1 MWEHDQI
8 PRSLAY
14 FEENQEFYLVQEL
27 IEGHTL
33 SLELPLFHCWS
44 ESQVIQMLKDVL
56 QILEFVHSYGVIH
69 RDIKPS
75 NLMRR
80 KKDNRL
86 ILIDF
91 GAVKQISV
99 PRIKTNG
106 LITSQTISI
115 GTQGYMPTEQVRG
128 KPRLNSDIYA
138 LGVLGI
144 QALTGLDP
152 LYLQEDEEG
161 ELIWQ
166 DRADASKELTAILNK
181 MVRYH
186 FQDRYQSATQVLEHR
201 FSIQNPVQIWDYGSS
216 QKPRFRWLNIQK
228 SSFWYY

>member
-1 MWEHDQI
+1 M
-8 PRSLAY
+8 
-14 FEENQEFYLVQEL
+14 
-27 IEGHTL
+27 
-33 SLELPLFHCWS
+33 
-44 ESQVIQMLKDVL
+44 
-56 QILEFVHSYGVIH
+56 
-69 RDIKPS
+69 
-75 NLMRR
+75 
-80 KKDNRL
+80 
-86 ILIDF
+86 
-91 GAVKQISV
+91 
-99 PRIKTNG
+99 
-106 LITSQTISI
+106 
-115 GTQGYMPTEQVRG
+115 
-128 KPRLNSDIYA
+128 
-138 LGVLGI
+138 
-144 QALTGLDP
+144 TGLDP